1 MKESEGVCRPRRGR
15 APTIIYI
22 YIYIY
27 IYNGSTILSIKQKNV
42 MKKSTQELSKSFS
55 GRKKQKASIWLQTIQ
70 KAFYSENFLWKFNL
84 VK

>member
-15 APTIIYI
+15 APTS
-22 YIYIY
+22 IYIY

-42 MKKSTQELSKSFS
+42 MKKSTQELSKSFL